1 MAKKTKT
8 ARKGKTAKRPLGADG
23 TPLKRVGNKDHFVD
37 LSNYKEVKSAS
48 GNASLDNG
56 DEVAKQ
62 LREKPLDDVY
72 SIAAKVLREPVKALK
87 ARYEHLNVGMQRMNL
102 GNRIRGAQA

>member
-8 ARKGKTAKRPLGADG
+8 ARKGKTAPV
-23 TPLKRVGNKDHFVD
+23 TLKRVGDKDHKVD
-37 LSNYKEVKSAS
+37 LSHYSKVKSAS

-56 DEVAKQ
+56 DDVAKR
-62 LREKPLDDVY
+62 LRGMELDDVY
-72 SIAAKVLREPVKALK
+72 SLASKTLKEPVKALRE
-87 ARYEHLNVGMQRMNL
+87 RYKKLNPGMQRMNL

>member
-8 ARKGKTAKRPLGADG
+8 ARKGKKTAPIG
-23 TPLKRVGNKDHFVD
+23 LKRVGDKNHKVD
-37 LSNYKEVKSAS
+37 LSHYQQVKSAS

-56 DEVAKQ
+56 DEVAKS
-62 LREKPLDDVY
+62 LRELTLDDVY
-72 SIAAKVLREPVKALK
+72 SKASKVLKEPVKVLRE
-87 ARYEHLNVGMQRMNL
+87 RYEHLNPGMQRMNL